1 MKAHEISPNEIF
13 FTDEIVFNLSKYF
26 GKNKKIRNKKIRDNK
41 RTEKG
46 LWKGNESSIRLV
58 TREFHKKVNGIMVS
72 GWICRAG
79 LGEIIFHSGNV
90 NTFSYKQ
97 VLEFYKKD
105 FKKLQPL
112 FFQQNGARV
121 HSSKGSRL
129 EIQKL
134 FGTKFI
140 PTWDDGPYLMETQ
153 FLDGPL
159 VHRTFRLL
167 N

>member
-1 MKAHEISPNEIF
+1 M
-13 FTDEIVFNLSKYF
+13 
-26 GKNKKIRNKKIRDNK
+26 KIRVSK
-41 RTEKG
+41 RTEKC
-46 LWKGNESSIRLV
+46 LRNGNESSIRLV
-58 TREFHKKVNGIMVS
+58 KREFHKKVNGIMVS
-72 GWICRAG
+72 GGICRAG

-105 FKKLQPL
+105 FEKLQPL
-112 FFQQNGARV
+112 FFQQDGAAHV

-134 FGTKFI
+134 FGNKFI
-140 PTWDDGPYLMETQ
+140 PTWDDGPILNGTQ

-159 VHRTFRLL
+159 VHRNFLLL